1 MPPFHQPPPHLADPF
16 TSDSVLTGYL
26 ARRLPPEIR
35 TAIEPGLVRL
45 GALVAGEMLGLANEA
60 ERDPPRLISFDAWGR
75 RSDRIEV
82 SPAWKRLH
90 AIAAEEGVVATAY
103 ERREGAWSRVH
114 QIAKLYLYHPSSAVA
129 SCPLA
134 MADGAAR
141 VIELHGDAELRARIL
156 PHLLSRDPATFW
168 TSGQWMT
175 ERTGGSDVSETSTI
189 ATPSAS
195 EPGVYRLRGVKW
207 FTSATTAEIAL
218 ALGRIEGAPEGSRGL
233 SLFLIELAG
242 APPPAV
248 GIHVLRLKDKLGTRA
263 LPTAELELIDTPAR
277 LIGEPGRGVATVAS
291 MLNVTRLYNATCAAA
306 SLGRALALAR
316 DYATRRQAFGKLLS
330 EQPLHLETLADLAA
344 EQAGAFHL
352 VFHAA
357 ELVGQEETGA
367 ASPTERSVLRLLV
380 PLAKLATGK
389 QVVAGVSEALELF
402 GGAGY
407 IEDTGLPRMLRDAQ
421 VLSIWEG
428 TTNVLA
434 LDALRAIRRDGSH
447 IALLAR
453 FAEIRDAIE
462 DAATRPLADRAFARM
477 REAVAWLEP
486 AAAAGAEEL
495 EAGAR
500 RFALELARGAAA
512 LLVAAQADFD
522 LRSGRG
528 RAMREAARRLLAL
541 PGAAAEGIDREA
553 TRDLALGPA
562 EARPGAALQ

>member
-1 MPPFHQPPPHLADPF
+1 VSDFHQTPPRLGDPF
-16 TSDSVLTGYL
+16 GDDPVLTGYL
-26 ARRLPPEIR
+26 ARRLPAEIR
-35 TAIEPGLVRL
+35 AAIEPGLSRL
-45 GALVAGEMLGLANEA
+45 ADLAAGEMLALADEA
-60 ERDPPRLISFDAWGR
+60 ERDPPRLVPFDAWGR
-75 RSDRIEV
+75 RIDRIEV

-90 AIAAEEGVVATAY
+90 AIAAEEGVLATAY

-141 VIELHGDAELRARIL
+141 VIELHGDAELRERVL

-175 ERTGGSDVSETSTI
+175 ERTGGSDVSGNSTV
-189 ATPSAS
+189 AVPDGS
-195 EPGVYRLRGVKW
+195 GFRLHGVKW

-218 ALGRIEGAPEGSRGL
+218 ALARIEGAPEGSRGL
-233 SLFLIELAG
+233 SLFLIELG
-242 APPPAV
+242 DGPPPER

-263 LPTAELELIDTPAR
+263 LPTAELELVGTPAR
-277 LIGEPGRGVATVAS
+277 LVGESGRGVATVAS

-306 SLGRALALAR
+306 SLGRALMLAR
-316 DYATRRQAFGKLLS
+316 DYATRRRAFGKLLAV
-330 EQPLHLETLADLAA
+330 QPLHLEMLADLAA

-352 VFHAA
+352 VFLAA
-357 ELVGQEETGA
+357 ELVGREETGA
-367 ASPTERSVLRLLV
+367 ASQNERAVLRLLV
-380 PLAKLATGK
+380 PLAKLSTGK
-389 QVVAGVSEALELF
+389 QVVAGVSEALEAF

-407 IEDTGLPRMLRDAQ
+407 VEDTGLPRMLRDAQ

-447 IALLAR
+447 VALVARLA
-453 FAEIRDAIE
+453 EVRDEIE
-462 DAATRPLADRAFARM
+462 DTETRRLAEQAFDRM
-477 REAVAWLEP
+477 RGAVAWLER
-486 AAAAGAEEL
+486 AAAEGTDAL

-500 RFALELARGAAA
+500 RFALELARAASA

-522 LRSGRG
+522 LKTGRG
-528 RAMREAARRLLAL
+528 PGMREAARRLLA
-541 PGAAAEGIDREA
+541 PSGVAPEGTDREA
-553 TRDLALGPA
+553 TRALALGAPD
-562 EARPGAALQ
+562 RFL

>member
-1 MPPFHQPPPHLADPF
+1 MAAFYQDPPRLPDPF
-16 TSDSVLTGYL
+16 ADDPVLLGYL
-26 ARRLPPEIR
+26 TRRLPAEIR
-35 TAIEPGLVRL
+35 AAIEPGLARL
-45 GALVAGEMLGLANEA
+45 AALAAGEMLALADEA
-60 ERDPPRLISFDAWGR
+60 ERDPPRLVPFDAWGKR
-75 RSDRIEV
+75 IDRIEV

-90 AIAAEEGVVATAY
+90 AIAAEEGVLATAY

-141 VIELHGDAELRARIL
+141 VIELYGDADSRERIL

-175 ERTGGSDVSETSTI
+175 ERTGGSDVSGTSTV
-189 ATPSAS
+189 AVPDGS
-195 EPGVYRLRGVKW
+195 GFRLHGVKW

-233 SLFLIELAG
+233 SLFLIELGG
-242 APPPAV
+242 APPPEL
-248 GIHVLRLKDKLGTRA
+248 GIRVLRLKDKLGTRA
-263 LPTAELELIDTPAR
+263 LPTAELELDSTPAC
-277 LIGEPGRGVATVAS
+277 LVGEPGRGVATVAS

-316 DYATRRQAFGKLLS
+316 DYATRRRAFGNLLA

-357 ELVGQEETGA
+357 ELVGREETGA
-367 ASPTERSVLRLLV
+367 ATPSERAVLRLLV
-380 PLAKLATGK
+380 PLAKLSTGK
-389 QVVAGVSEALELF
+389 QVVAGVSEALEAF

-407 IEDTGLPRMLRDAQ
+407 VEDTGLPRMLRDAQ

-447 IALLAR
+447 VALLAR
-453 FAEIRDAIE
+453 LAEVRDAIE
-462 DAATRPLADRAFARM
+462 DAQARALAERAFERM
-477 REAVAWLEP
+477 RGAVGWLEG
-486 AAAAGAEEL
+486 AAAEGDERV

-500 RFALELARGAAA
+500 RFAMELARGTSA

-522 LRSGRG
+522 LATGRG
-528 RAMREAARRLLAL
+528 PAMREAARRLLAP
-541 PGAAAEGIDREA
+541 PGVAAGRIDREVV
-553 TRDLALGPA
+553 RELALGPQPPKDRSA
-562 EARPGAALQ
+562 G

>member
-1 MPPFHQPPPHLADPF
+1 MTDFHQPPPRLGDPF
-16 TSDSVLTGYL
+16 RDDPVLLGYL
-26 ARRLPPEIR
+26 ARRVPSEIR
-35 TAIEPGLVRL
+35 ATIEPGLARL
-45 GALVAGEMLGLANEA
+45 ATLAAGEMLSLADEA
-60 ERDPPRLISFDAWGR
+60 ERDPPRLVPFDPWGR
-75 RSDRIEV
+75 LIDRIEV
-82 SPAWKRLH
+82 SLSWKRLH
-90 AIAAEEGVVATAY
+90 AIAAEEGVLATAY

-141 VIELHGDAELRARIL
+141 VIELHGDADLRERVL

-175 ERTGGSDVSETSTI
+175 ERTGGSDVSGTSTV
-189 ATPSAS
+189 AVPSPANA
-195 EPGVYRLRGVKW
+195 GGFHLHGVKW

-218 ALGRIEGAPEGSRGL
+218 ALARIEGAPEGSRGL
-233 SLFLIELAG
+233 SLFLIELG
-242 APPPAV
+242 DGPPPER

-263 LPTAELELIDTPAR
+263 LPTAELELVGAPAR
-277 LIGEPGRGVATVAS
+277 LVGEPGRGVATVAS

-316 DYATRRQAFGKLLS
+316 DYATRRRAFGRLLA

-357 ELVGQEETGA
+357 ELVGREETGE
-367 ASPTERSVLRLLV
+367 ASQTERAVLRLLV

-389 QVVAGVSEALELF
+389 QVVAGISEALEMI

-407 IEDTGLPRMLRDAQ
+407 VEDTGLPRMLRDAQ

-447 IALLAR
+447 VALLAR
-453 FAEIRDAIE
+453 LAETRDAIE
-462 DAATRPLADRAFARM
+462 DTATLALAEEAFGKM
-477 REAVAWLEP
+477 RDAVAWLER
-486 AAAAGAEEL
+486 AAAEGTDAL

-500 RFALELARGAAA
+500 RFALQLARGATA
-512 LLVAAQADFD
+512 LLVAAQADLD
-522 LRSGRG
+522 LRTGRG
-528 RAMREAARRLLAL
+528 PAMREAARRLLA
-541 PGAAAEGIDREA
+541 PHGVAPEGIDREA
-553 TRDLALGPA
+553 VRALALG
-562 EARPGAALQ
+562 ALGS